1 MNKPE
6 IKKLNYPV
14 WFTIV
19 FYILTVVTPI
29 TILLVQGFTSESATF
44 KVSFSVISIA
54 MIAWVF
60 IKKFVLKGIEDKILN
75 KKAALEHDY
84 EIEVG
89 SADKAKYLWY
99 SNELILILI
108 NVVQTILVGGLF
120 LLLAVGIEN
129 LTINV
134 KASSFAM
141 IILYIVA
148 YTAKIIFVL
157 VKRDKEFKEEQ
168 STEEDV
174 VK

>member
-1 MNKPE
+1 
-6 IKKLNYPV
+6 
-14 WFTIV
+14 
-19 FYILTVVTPI
+19 
-29 TILLVQGFTSESATF
+29 
-44 KVSFSVISIA
+44 
-54 MIAWVF
+54 MI
-60 IKKFVLKGIEDKILN
+60 ILN

-148 YTAKIIFVL
+148 YAAKIIFVL

-168 STEEDV
+168 STEEEV
-174 VK
+174 VE